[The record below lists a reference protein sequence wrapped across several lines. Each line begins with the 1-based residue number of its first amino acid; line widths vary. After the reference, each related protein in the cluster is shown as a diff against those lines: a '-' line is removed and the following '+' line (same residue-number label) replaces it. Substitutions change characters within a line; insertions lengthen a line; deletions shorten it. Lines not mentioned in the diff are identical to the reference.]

1 MVQKEK
7 AKSSILVQCTS
18 TKIKLEYRPEEDR
31 PFILTYNQKILIFVL
46 KENSM
51 YKTVVDNT
59 PLIKVSSAKHE
70 ANYSVNGSLMNPLEA
85 FYASLAACAAVYAKK
100 ACKELGI
107 PAAGIEVDCK
117 PFSGPGGPLSLA
129 RFRSEVHFPEHFTTD
144 QKTKILDAI
153 AHCAVKEIVMD
164 GAAIEFQVTAV

>member
-1 MVQKEK
+1 
-7 AKSSILVQCTS
+7 
-18 TKIKLEYRPEEDR
+18 
-31 PFILTYNQKILIFVL
+31 
-46 KENSM
+46 M

-85 FYASLAACAAVYAKK
+85 FYAALAACAAVYAKK

-107 PAAGIEVDCK
+107 PAEGIEIACK
-117 PFSGPGGPLSLA
+117 PFAGPGGPLTLA
-129 RFRSEVHFPEHFTTD
+129 KFKSDVHFPEHFTAE
-144 QKTKILDAI
+144 QKAKILDSI

-164 GAAIEFQVTAV
+164 GPSIEFQVAEV